1 MLFPVTPQV
10 GKPYYQ
16 AKTALQ
22 VLDLFQTPESGSTRL
37 GWWTQSLPIR
47 TLAQL
52 PLRFPIVDTRQP
64 FAYQYLAEK
73 AGTLQRL
80 GVSIGEIA
88 RALSV
93 THKTITKA
101 LRLAARNEAQPP

>member
-1 MLFPVTPQV
+1 MPEV
-10 GKPYYQ
+10 GRSYYQ
-16 AKTALQ
+16 AETALQ
-22 VLDLFQTPESGSTRL
+22 VLVIKGPEGGSNWLR
-37 GWWTQSLPIR
+37 WWTQSLPIR

-52 PLRFPIVDTRQP
+52 PLRFPIVETRQP